1 MSSHCIPIHSI
12 DCTLALAC
20 RYKSFHRLKGLPRKV
35 GSIDCDGWLDGLLYW
50 LALLAGWLGLLLTT
64 RRVGQ
69 DMDCFDGFTAFPLTC
84 EMALAG

>member
-1 MSSHCIPIHSI
+1 
-12 DCTLALAC
+12 
-20 RYKSFHRLKGLPRKV
+20 V

>member
-1 MSSHCIPIHSI
+1 MG
-12 DCTLALAC
+12 DGTAGLAGMAVEDGWLN
-20 RYKSFHRLKGLPRKV
+20 
-35 GSIDCDGWLDGLLYW
+35 GWLDGLLYW

-69 DMDCFDGFTAFPLTC
+69 DMDCFDGLTAFPLTC